1 MSCDVAEVVTAN
13 TTRDRFKPTYGAE
26 RSCGQTCSKRTL
38 CRSSPFRCETVLKAL
53 ETIIV
58 LAVNLV
64 VRVKAVFSI
73 RIQALKCE
81 PPLARLRYR
90 PVIHRS
96 QRRSGKD

>member
-1 MSCDVAEVVTAN
+1 M
-13 TTRDRFKPTYGAE
+13 
-26 RSCGQTCSKRTL
+26 
-38 CRSSPFRCETVLKAL
+38 KAL

-73 RIQALKCE
+73 RIQSLKCE
-81 PPLARLRYR
+81 PPLVRLRYR